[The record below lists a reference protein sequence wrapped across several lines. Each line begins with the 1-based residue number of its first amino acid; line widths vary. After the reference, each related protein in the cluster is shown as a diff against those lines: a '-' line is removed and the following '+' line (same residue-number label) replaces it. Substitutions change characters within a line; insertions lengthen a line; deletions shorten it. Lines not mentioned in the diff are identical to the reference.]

1 MRVLV
6 TGASGFVGR
15 RLLPALEAA
24 GHAALGVDREVDV
37 CDREAIAG
45 AVAASRPE
53 AVIHLAALSSVAE
66 SFRDPEA
73 CHRVN
78 VQGAHALLEAVAR
91 GAPRA
96 RVLLVGSAEA
106 YAPTPPGSAP
116 LTEATRLR
124 PRSPYARSKAVAERL
139 GRWAARRGLDVVCVR
154 PFNHTGPGQSDRFVV
169 SSFARQVAA
178 IAAGRAEP
186 VLRVGNLD
194 SVRDFLHVDDVV
206 DAYLRLLDPAVEARV
221 YNVASGRAT
230 PVRAVLETLIAI
242 AGIAPRVEVDPARHR
257 PTDWLVGDATRLA
270 RATGWQPRIALPAL
284 LRAVYAD
291 WWARDGAASSPART

>member
-15 RLLPALEAA
+15 RLLPALACA
-24 GHAALGVDREVDV
+24 GHDALGVDREVDV
-37 CDREAIAG
+37 CDFEALAG
-45 AVAASRPE
+45 VVAASRPE

-66 SFRDPEA
+66 SFQDPEA
-73 CHRVN
+73 CRRVN
-78 VQGAHALLEAVAR
+78 VLGARVLLAAVERA
-91 GAPRA
+91 APRA
-96 RVLLVGSAEA
+96 RILLVGSAEA

-116 LTEATRLR
+116 LREETRLR

-139 GRWAARRGLDVVCVR
+139 GRRAARRGLDVVCIR

-206 DAYLRLLDPAVEARV
+206 DAYLRLLDPAVAADV
-221 YNVASGRAT
+221 YNVASARAT
-230 PVRAVLETLIAI
+230 PIRAVLDALIEL
-242 AGIAPRVEVDPARHR
+242 AGIRPRVEIDPARHR

-270 RATGWQPRIALPAL
+270 RATGWQPRIALPTL
-284 LRAVYAD
+284 LGAVYAD
-291 WWARDGAASSPART
+291 WLARDAEPPSPTRT